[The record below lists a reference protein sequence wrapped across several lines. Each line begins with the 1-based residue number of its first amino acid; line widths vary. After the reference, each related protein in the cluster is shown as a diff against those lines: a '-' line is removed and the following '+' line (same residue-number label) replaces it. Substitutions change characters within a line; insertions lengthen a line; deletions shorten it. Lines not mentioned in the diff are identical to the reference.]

1 MQAFLAR
8 WRGEPLVLDKW
19 FALQA
24 GSAIDNGVARVQ
36 GLLEHPDFT
45 PNPNRLRAVLG
56 TFWRENLRAYHR
68 ADGAGYR
75 LLGEQIAHLDKS
87 NPQIAAR
94 LADGLLGWR
103 DCVAPQDQLLRAVL
117 ADIARRPLSADVREK
132 IQKALL

>member
-1 MQAFLAR
+1 
-8 WRGEPLVLDKW
+8 LVLDKW

-24 GSAIDNGVARVQ
+24 GSAIGQGVERVRS
-36 GLLEHPDFT
+36 LLQHPDFT

-75 LLGEQIAHLDKS
+75 LLGDQIAHLDRS

-94 LADGLLGWR
+94 LCDGLLGWK
-103 DCVAPQDQLLRAVL
+103 DIVPPQNQLLRAVL
-117 ADIARRPLSADVREK
+117 VDLSQQPLSADVGEK
-132 IQKALL
+132 IGKALL